1 MTETHGPSYPFQATD
16 WIDGI
21 NMDKL
26 RTGCLARAK
35 AELFEKR
42 NFGAFLTLN
51 E

>member
-1 MTETHGPSYPFQATD
+1 
-16 WIDGI
+16 
-21 NMDKL
+21 MDKL

-51 E
+51 EWNTRYITSA